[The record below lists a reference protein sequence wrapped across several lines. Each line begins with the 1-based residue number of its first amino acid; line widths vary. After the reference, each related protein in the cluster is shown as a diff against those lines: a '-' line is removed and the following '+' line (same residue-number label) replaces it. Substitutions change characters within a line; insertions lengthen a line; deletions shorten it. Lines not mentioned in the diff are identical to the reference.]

1 MTFHSKEIISYMFY
15 FLFFWGVFEIWVW
28 RRDRG
33 RIVRWGRRA
42 ELELAED
49 SWIVRQ
55 YGYAAPVAVRAC
67 PGLWPSCPPPL
78 FFFPWNYGF
87 ILHFWTHMTLSPSFL
102 MRGRESGNEKGG
114 WKNKETRGWI
124 YTDKETMNFATV
136 GSKISYGNHWPRI
149 WSKGHPDQRGRPT

>member
-67 PGLWPSCPPPL
+67 PELWPSCPPPL
-78 FFFPWNYGF
+78 FFSVKLRFY
-87 ILHFWTHMTLSPSFL
+87 PSFL
-102 MRGRESGNEKGG
+102 NSHDSFTLVSHARKGIGKRERGMKKQRNTWMNIHRQRNHELRHRRIKNILRKSLAKNLVKG
-114 WKNKETRGWI
+114 
-124 YTDKETMNFATV
+124 A
-136 GSKISYGNHWPRI
+136 
-149 WSKGHPDQRGRPT
+149 PDQRGRPT

>member
-1 MTFHSKEIISYMFY
+1 MFY

-67 PGLWPSCPPPL
+67 PELWPSCPPPL

-87 ILHFWTHMTLSPSFL
+87 ILHFWTDMTLSPSFL
-102 MRGRESGNEKGG
+102 MRGRESGNEQGG
-114 WKNKETRGWI
+114 WKKRNTW
-124 YTDKETMNFATV
+124 MNIHRQRNHELRHRRIKNILRKSLAKNLV
-136 GSKISYGNHWPRI
+136 KGPSRPAWQAHLMRWQNCKII
-149 WSKGHPDQRGRPT
+149 